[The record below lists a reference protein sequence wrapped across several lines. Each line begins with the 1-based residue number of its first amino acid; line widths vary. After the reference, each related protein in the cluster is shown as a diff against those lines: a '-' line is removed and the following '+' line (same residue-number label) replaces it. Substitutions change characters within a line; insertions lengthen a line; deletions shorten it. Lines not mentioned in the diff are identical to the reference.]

1 MMLTSRYLGVLNTIA
16 NCEGNNDKCVCHG
29 QWFLATACTFVLFL
43 WELVHYQGVKNSLRK
58 AAATTNFHFSFQLYL

>member
-43 WELVHYQGVKNSLRK
+43 WELVHY
-58 AAATTNFHFSFQLYL
+58 